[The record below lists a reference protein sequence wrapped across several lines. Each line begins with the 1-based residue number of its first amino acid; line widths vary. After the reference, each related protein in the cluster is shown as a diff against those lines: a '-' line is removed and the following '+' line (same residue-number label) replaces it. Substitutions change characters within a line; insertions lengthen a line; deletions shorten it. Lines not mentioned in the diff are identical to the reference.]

1 MISIILSPTSKADIE
16 NAIKEVLE
24 IVDQCGE
31 PVEISDIL
39 GDPVAMVTTD
49 YKVVR
54 Y

>member
-1 MISIILSPTSKADIE
+1 MVSLVLSPISEAEIE
-16 NAIKEVLE
+16 NAINKAIE
-24 IVDQCGE
+24 IIDQCGE

-39 GDPVAMVTTD
+39 GDPVAMVTPN